1 MGPHPYDIQ
10 TASRDATSS
19 KAASGGTASHRRE
32 SRPAE
37 NMTMKHDS
45 NDRSTGFKRPP
56 IGRALV
62 ASLLVLSLSAC
73 SGYKSFRR
81 AQVAEVTGD
90 WDQAVLEYLEL
101 VASDPANL
109 KYRGGLMR
117 AKIQASHQHFE
128 RAKEYREAEQ
138 YEQAMIELQQSVQLD
153 PTNQYALS
161 ELNKM
166 REIVEAQRSGETVES
181 IAEMKDRKS
190 GALAQPPVLNPR
202 SPEPI
207 NVDFPEPASV
217 KQIYQALGK
226 AFGINVLF
234 DPKLRDQEISIQLSE
249 VTARDALEILMR
261 TAGHFY
267 KVLDEH
273 SIIVVADTPQNRRNY
288 EDLIIQT
295 FFLSNG
301 DVREVMTMLRSLV
314 DSRKIASNEQLNAI
328 ILRDTADKVKVAER
342 IIQAN
347 DKSKAEV
354 VVDVELLQL
363 NTVKLQELGMSLTQ
377 NQIGVELD
385 NGGEDVP
392 LRLNDIQYLDGNS
405 WLLTLPNFL
414 FDFVKNSTDAQTLAK
429 PQLRISEGERARLH
443 IGERVPIPVT
453 SFNSA
458 NTVGSNIV
466 PITSFQYQDVGIRI
480 EIEPRVHHNEE
491 ISLQITVEVSNV
503 AGEVGDQPIIGTRT
517 IETSIRL
524 KDGETNFLAGLIRSD
539 ETNSESGVPGL
550 SEIPLLGRLFS
561 RKSSQNQ
568 RTDIMLTLTPHI
580 IRRANITEEDLT
592 PIWVGTESNIT
603 FQGGSPRVESDVEGP
618 FDEDGEDTDPA
629 EEMRRRLQQLPRGLR
644 PGADQ
649 QGGEDANAPPAG
661 TELVPPPT
669 RNPLDRRPPP
679 QQQQEDPPG
688 GANSVRLER
697 LPGDLEDFG
706 AREGAGGRLGAGVLA
721 GALGVAVDL
730 VPMLA
735 TAQAVQ
741 QPGIDPD
748 PGNLPAVVRIR
759 SPSAPIRPGEFV
771 EVTVSV
777 NTLNAFSHVPMIVRF
792 DADLLQF
799 ISASAGSW
807 FDEDGQA
814 GVLADANAVGRMI
827 VGASRF
833 GQVDGVN
840 GSGDVVVFLFRG
852 LGVGTADVELR
863 DVDLL
868 DPDLNNVRSA
878 LGNTVA
884 SVTIEEG
891 ETRVRRD
898 DKPRVNRGS

>member
-1 MGPHPYDIQ
+1 MKL
-10 TASRDATSS
+10 SS
-19 KAASGGTASHRRE
+19 S
-32 SRPAE
+32 
-37 NMTMKHDS
+37 S
-45 NDRSTGFKRPP
+45 NLRANPFKRPAP
-56 IGRALV
+56 RWLFV
-62 ASLLVLSLSAC
+62 VVLAAVTMSAC

-109 KYRGGLMR
+109 RYRGGLLR

-128 RAKEYREAEQ
+128 RAKEYREAGQ

-161 ELNKM
+161 ELNKI
-166 REIVEAQRSGETVES
+166 REIVQAQRSGESVES
-181 IAEMKDRKS
+181 LAEMKQRKS

-363 NTVKLQELGMSLTQ
+363 NTTKLQELGLSLTA

-385 NGGEDVP
+385 TGGEEVP
-392 LRLNDIQYLDGNS
+392 LRFNDIQYLDGNS
-405 WLLTLPNFL
+405 WLVTLPNFL

-443 IGERVPIPVT
+443 IGDRVPIPVT

-517 IETSIRL
+517 IETTIRL

-603 FQGGSPRVESDVEGP
+603 FQGGSPRVESDVSGP
-618 FDEDGEDTDPA
+618 FDEDGEEADPA

-649 QGGEDANAPPAG
+649 QEGEDANEPPAG

-669 RNPLDRRPPP
+669 RNPLDRRRPP
-679 QQQQEDPPG
+679 QQQQQEEDPPNNN
-688 GANSVRLER
+688 ARLE
-697 LPGDLEDFG
+697 P
-706 AREGAGGRLGAGVLA
+706 GGRVGDGWLA
-721 GALGVAVDL
+721 GAVATAVD
-730 VPMLA
+730 VMPMLA
-735 TAQAVQ
+735 AAQAIE

-748 PGNLPAVVRIR
+748 PGNIPAIVRIE
-759 SPSAPIRPGEFV
+759 SQGAPIRTGETAT
-771 EVTVSV
+771 VTVSV
-777 NTLNAFSHVPMIVRF
+777 NTLNRFSHVPMIVRF
-792 DADLLQF
+792 DAELLEF
-799 ISASAGSW
+799 VSASAGSW
-807 FDEDGQA
+807 FDVDGQA

-833 GQVDGVN
+833 GEVDGVV
-840 GSGDVVVFLFRG
+840 GTGDVVVFLFRAREP
-852 LGVGTADVELR
+852 GVASVELR

-868 DPDLNNVRSA
+868 SPTLQNVRSA
-878 LGNTVA
+878 LGSTVTNI
-884 SVTIEEG
+884 VIEEG
-891 ETRVRRD
+891 EARVRRD
-898 DKPRVNRGS
+898 EKPRVDRGS

>member
-1 MGPHPYDIQ
+1 MNHDSKHRS
-10 TASRDATSS
+10 TTSS
-19 KAASGGTASHRRE
+19 
-32 SRPAE
+32 
-37 NMTMKHDS
+37 
-45 NDRSTGFKRPP
+45 RPP
-56 IGRALV
+56 RGWALV
-62 ASLLVLSLSAC
+62 AILLIFSLSLSAC

-109 KYRGGLMR
+109 RYRGGLMR

-138 YEQAMIELQQSVQLD
+138 YEQAMIELQQAVQLD

-161 ELNKM
+161 ELNKI
-166 REIVEAQRSGETVES
+166 REIVEAQRSGESVES

-363 NTVKLQELGMSLTQ
+363 NTTKLQELGLSLTQ

-385 NGGEDVP
+385 NGGEEVP
-392 LRLNDIQYLDGNS
+392 LRFNDIQYLDGNS
-405 WLLTLPNFL
+405 WLVTLPNFI

-443 IGERVPIPVT
+443 IGDRVPIPVT

-517 IETSIRL
+517 IETTIRL

-661 TELVPPPT
+661 TDLVPPPT
-669 RNPLDRRPPP
+669 RNPLDRRREP
-679 QQQQEDPPG
+679 QQQQQQDPPN
-688 GANSVRLER
+688 GANNASFGSAERPLE
-697 LPGDLEDFG
+697 LVTPS
-706 AREGAGGRLGAGVLA
+706 GRLGVGWSAIAVSA
-721 GALGVAVDL
+721 AVD
-730 VPMLA
+730 VAPSLA
-735 TAQAVQ
+735 MAQVVQ

-748 PGNLPAVVRIR
+748 PGDIPAVVRIN
-759 SPSAPIRPGEFV
+759 SQSSPIRPGETV
-771 EVTVSV
+771 EVTVAI
-777 NTLNAFSHVPMIVRF
+777 NTVNAFSHVPMIVRF
-792 DADLLQF
+792 DAELLQF
-799 ISASAGSW
+799 VSASAGSW
-807 FDEDGQA
+807 FDQDGQA

-833 GQVDGVN
+833 GEVDGVR
-840 GSGDVVVFLFRG
+840 GTGDVIVFLFRALEPG
-852 LGVGTADVELR
+852 LADVELR

-868 DPDLNNVRSA
+868 DSNLQNVRSA
-878 LGNTVA
+878 LGSTVA
-884 SVTIEEG
+884 SVVIEEG
-891 ETRVRRD
+891 EARVRRD